1 MQAENDMV
9 TADRLAGFDEFARAV
24 REQWQTPGLAI
35 AVVQDDEVV
44 YERAI
49 GVRDVDQH
57 LEVTSQTLFAIASC
71 SKAFTTAALAV
82 LADEGRLDWDLPVR
96 EYMPSFR
103 LHDTLATERI
113 SARDLVCHRS
123 GLPRHDLLWYSS
135 AKSRSELVHRMRHLE
150 PSADFRST
158 WQYQNLM
165 YMTAGYL
172 IEQISGQ
179 TWEEFVRDRIFAP
192 LGMCDSTLSVEE
204 SQQSPDF
211 ALPYKKERDDTV
223 HEIPF
228 YSQWAVGPAGG
239 INSSIRDLAR
249 WVTMHLNGGR
259 WEGTQLISEGQ
270 VREMQTPQMVMP
282 PSDKYPEVLHLSYGL
297 GWFIQGYRGHNL
309 LQHGG
314 NIDGF
319 SSLVTLLPR
328 ENIGV
333 VVLTN
338 LNGNPVPWILS
349 MNVCDRLLG
358 LAAAPW
364 NHRAQKDEEKFKE
377 GERRSEEKSDE
388 DRVKD
393 TQPSHPIKCYAGEY
407 EHPGY
412 GTIEFSLREGV
423 MIASYNALE
432 LPAFHYHYDTFVL
445 TFERWDQT
453 FKATFSANARGDIES
468 VRIPFEDSVS
478 DITFTR
484 VPDRALRQRGYLERF
499 VGKYDLSGESVT
511 IALKGDGTL
520 LVQLPHRTPMVLVPY
535 KENRFTAQGLSG
547 YELTFVIDAEGQVT
561 EAIIT
566 QPGVVQ
572 TARRT

>member
-24 REQWQTPGLAI
+24 RKQWRTPGLAI
-35 AVVQDDEVV
+35 AVVHNGHVV

-57 LEVTSQTLFAIASC
+57 LEVTPQTLFAIASC

-103 LHDTLATERI
+103 LHDTLATERT

-135 AKSRSELVHRMRHLE
+135 TKSRSELVHRMRHLE

-172 IEQISGQ
+172 IELISGQ

-249 WVTMHLNGGR
+249 WVTMHLKGGR

-282 PSDKYPEVLHLSYGL
+282 PSDKYPEVLHPSYGL

-333 VVLTN
+333 VVLT
-338 LNGNPVPWILS
+338 LDPQHE
-349 MNVCDRLLG
+349 RLRP
-358 LAAAPW
+358 AAGACGGTLEPP
-364 NHRAQKDEEKFKE
+364 RTE
-377 GERRSEEKSDE
+377 GRGEVQGGGAAERGEERRGSSE
-388 DRVKD
+388 
-393 TQPSHPIKCYAGEY
+393 
-407 EHPGY
+407 GY
-412 GTIEFSLREGV
+412 P
-423 MIASYNALE
+423 ALAPHQE
-432 LPAFHYHYDTFVL
+432 LC
-445 TFERWDQT
+445 
-453 FKATFSANARGDIES
+453 G
-468 VRIPFEDSVS
+468 
-478 DITFTR
+478 
-484 VPDRALRQRGYLERF
+484 
-499 VGKYDLSGESVT
+499 
-511 IALKGDGTL
+511 
-520 LVQLPHRTPMVLVPY
+520 
-535 KENRFTAQGLSG
+535 
-547 YELTFVIDAEGQVT
+547 
-561 EAIIT
+561 
-566 QPGVVQ
+566 
-572 TARRT
+572 